1 MKAAWQSKQIGR
13 NKEARGQQDD
23 SRAKKAYSESSSS
36 ASRRN
41 QSAIPLRSPKL
52 SKEMV
57 VVPRTGDFENTP
69 FLSTTENWGGQI
81 FIILFF
87 IFQPTLRLCWGS
99 LSKSMSKSNSSLY
112 LRIQIIDSFVLHLQ
126 HILGVNTV
134 LDDLGLLL
142 LFLPGHQ
149 VYFHLREERKYSQI
163 FNVDLLEGLV
173 GQAGLLRAILQPRA
187 RRPSAPAG
195 CRRRAGWA
203 SACHDQP
210 HHGQA
215 QPACHDQQAQLFS

>member
-13 NKEARGQQDD
+13 REEARGQHDD
-23 SRAKKAYSESSSS
+23 SRARKAYSESSSS

-52 SKEMV
+52 SKEIV

-81 FIILFF
+81 FILLFIF

-134 LDDLGLLL
+134 LDDFGLLL

-149 VYFHLREERKYSQI
+149 VYFHLREERKCSKSSFHVY
-163 FNVDLLEGLV
+163 LLEGPV
-173 GQAGLLRAILQPRA
+173 GQAGLPRAIL
-187 RRPSAPAG
+187 
-195 CRRRAGWA
+195 
-203 SACHDQP
+203 
-210 HHGQA
+210 
-215 QPACHDQQAQLFS
+215 